1 MAGEGLL
8 VVVET
13 AQGVARPAA
22 LELFGAASRASAAVG
37 PVTALVVGHGV
48 SGAAEQVARLG
59 VARVLVVDEP
69 VFAEPVAERLA
80 RAVQVAW
87 EQVEPALVLVPGTTL
102 GRDTAA
108 LVAAER
114 RVPHLVDIVAL
125 EVTPEAFV
133 ATRPVYQSKLV
144 TTVRAGRERAAV
156 VTVRSGAFRPPEP
169 GEAGATIE
177 PLAVG
182 LEERQQRV
190 RVTRMVDK
198 PRGQVDLESAP
209 VVVVGGRGI
218 GGPEGFAQLAEL
230 AELLG
235 GALGCTRAVSDL
247 GWRPH
252 YEQIGQTGKQVRPKL
267 YLGVG
272 VSGAVQ
278 HTVAMQGSETIV
290 VINRDPNAPL
300 VKMADLAVIGDWSE
314 IVPRLIA
321 RLRERR
327 GNGA

>member
-13 AQGVARPAA
+13 AQGAVRPAA
-22 LELFGAASRASAAVG
+22 LELFGAASRASAALG

-59 VARVLVVDEP
+59 VARVLVVDGPE
-69 VFAEPVAERLA
+69 FADPVAARMA
-80 RAVQVAW
+80 RAVQRAW
-87 EQVEPALVLVPGTTL
+87 EQVEPALVLMPGTTL

-114 RVPHLVDIVAL
+114 RVPHLVDVVAL

-133 ATRPVYQSKLV
+133 VTRPVYQSKLL
-144 TTVRAGRERAAV
+144 TTVRASRERAAV
-156 VTVRSGAFRPPEP
+156 VTVRSGAFRPLEP
-169 GEAGATIE
+169 AEATATIG
-177 PLAVG
+177 PLAVV
-182 LEERQQRV
+182 LDERDRRV

-218 GGPEGFAQLAEL
+218 GGPEGFGPLAGL

-278 HTVAMQGSETIV
+278 HTVGMQGSETIV
-290 VINRDPNAPL
+290 AINRDPNAPL
-300 VKMADLAVIGDWSE
+300 VKMADLAVIGDWNE

-327 GNGA
+327 GKGA

>member
-1 MAGEGLL
+1 MAANGIL

-13 AQGVARPAA
+13 ASGQPRPAA
-22 LELFGAASRASAAVG
+22 LDLFGAAQAVQETLG
-37 PVTALVVGHGV
+37 PVTALVVGHGIAA
-48 SGAAEQVARLG
+48 AAEQVGRLG
-59 VARVLVVDEP
+59 VTSLLTVDAP
-69 VFAEPVAERLA
+69 DFAEPVAERMT
-80 RAVQVAW
+80 RAVLAAW
-87 EQVEPALVLVPGTTL
+87 ERLDPALVLLPGTTL
-102 GRDTAA
+102 GRDVAA
-108 LVAAER
+108 LVAAR
-114 RVPHLVDIVAL
+114 MGVPHLVDVVAL
-125 EVTPEAFV
+125 AVTPEEFV
-133 ATRPVYQSKLV
+133 ATRPVYQSKLL
-144 TTVRAGRERAAV
+144 TTVRAPRGRPVV
-156 VTVRSGAFRPPEP
+156 VTVRAGSYRPPEP
-169 GEAGATIE
+169 GATVATVE
-177 PLAVG
+177 PLPVTIPDG
-182 LEERQQRV
+182 DRRI

-209 VVVVGGRGI
+209 VVVVGGRGV
-218 GGPEGFAQLAEL
+218 GGPEGFEQLAEL

-267 YLGVG
+267 YFGVG

-278 HTVAMQGSETIV
+278 HTVGMQGSETVV

-300 VKMADLAVIGDWSE
+300 VKQADFAVIADWNE

-327 GNGA
+327 GHAR